1 MAESFFSHL
10 LNGLQIV
17 VDDFMDTKG
26 IGPKLGGGL
35 RSAPSGMAFVDIT
48 GRVDAD
54 ADGIV
59 FEGIPGMERPI
70 IPKFVVPKEL
80 AGKLSKLVE
89 GDSIDI
95 EKQRRAGN
103 TNIQFDENKF
113 NKIISSLEK
122 ERNLGVDLT
131 SVDETSS
138 VAANTKWKGARPP
151 LREVLPYADLS
162 GADFSNVDMSGMDLS
177 SANLSLATLRSS
189 NFSNANLKDAILFGA
204 NLSLSNLSD
213 TDLRGAN
220 IFAANVS
227 EANLSGAL
235 MPDMAN
241 TYLIGADSARGMSS
255 RTLSRQGMQ
264 SLTTRDRRKLD
275 AFVEETLKEWSRKS
289 HRSTADDQRES
300 AQDAYQEAVIKLLQQ
315 VDENGMAPIDELVAQ
330 SQKMSKIKEYMD
342 LGLSDDRII
351 SVMDEVTQKDIDSVR
366 KFGAPSPARLWV
378 NRVSRTSVVD
388 QARKESLQ
396 KGQMPARTV
405 AEARLSN
412 AVWDLIDSGASDE
425 EIINAIRSNAKIDQ
439 PKFAQE
445 RLNKIKKEGRRESM
459 EGLIGINQGVTSFET
474 ENARRG
480 RGEEDWASGDELG
493 TELAQEDIIDTDI
506 DVMGDTSAESS
517 VSAGQELSDDKS
529 LRVKKLKEALS
540 DSFDV
545 LQAFSSRRSKRSS
558 KDRPAQDEIA
568 QELGITQRQVS
579 THMQLIDIIR
589 KRVEDGTFN
598 DPDWLIPF
606 DEIAEGG
613 KTENGI
619 EELAQKYDIPL
630 KEMTLLARQVSTTS
644 RRMDVRGSGQ
654 QERNLDF
661 AAQYA
666 DLIKKGYSRGEIYKL
681 LNMNSQ
687 QALDKRIEALK
698 NQGVLD
704 SSFTDR
710 EILKAIQEIR
720 KNGTSAVSGEMLET
734 LKNLGVNV
742 SELVPMA
749 GKIKEATEEDKAFEA
764 MQSSGKTRGEIMT
777 AMNLS
782 LEQYQRLYSRIR
794 ARNLKK

>member
-17 VDDFMDTKG
+17 VDDSMDTKG

-122 ERNLGVDLT
+122 EGNLGVDLM
-131 SVDETSS
+131 SVDENSS
-138 VAANTKWKGARPP
+138 VAKNTKWKGARPP

-177 SANLSLATLRSS
+177 SANLSLSILRSS
-189 NFSNANLKDAILFGA
+189 NFSNANLKDANLFGA

-241 TYLIGADSARGMSS
+241 TYLIGADSAKGMSS
-255 RTLSRQGMQ
+255 RTLGRQGMQ

-275 AFVEETLKEWSRKS
+275 SFVEETLKEWSRKT
-289 HRSTADDQRES
+289 HRSTADDQSQS
-300 AQDAYQEAVIKLLQQ
+300 AQDAYQEAVLKLLQQ
-315 VDENGMAPIDELVAQ
+315 VEEDGMAPIEALVAQ

-342 LGLSDDRII
+342 MGLSDDRII

-366 KFGAPSPARLWV
+366 KFGAPSAARLWV

-396 KGQMPARTV
+396 KGQMPARQV
-405 AEARLSN
+405 AEARLNN

-425 EIINAIRSNAKIDQ
+425 EIIDAIRSNQKINQ
-439 PKFAQE
+439 PEFAQG
-445 RLNKIKKEGRRESM
+445 RLDRIRKEGRKESM
-459 EGLIGINQGVTSFET
+459 EGFIDINQGVTSFEA

-493 TELAQEDIIDTDI
+493 TELAQEDTIDTDV
-506 DVMGDTSAESS
+506 DVMGDTSAESPI
-517 VSAGQELSDDKS
+517 SAGQELSDEKS

-545 LQAFSSRRSKRSS
+545 LQAFSFRRSKRSS
-558 KDRPAQDEIA
+558 KDRPAQEEIA

-579 THMQLIDIIR
+579 AHMQLIDIIR

-606 DEIAEGG
+606 NEIAEAG

-619 EELAQKYDIPL
+619 EELSKKYDIPL
-630 KEMTLLARQVSTTS
+630 REMTLLARQVSTTS
-644 RRMDVRGSGQ
+644 RRMDVRSSGQ

-710 EILKAIQEIR
+710 EILKAIQDIR

-749 GKIKEATEEDKAFEA
+749 GKIKEATEEDKTFEA
-764 MQSSGKTRGEIMT
+764 MQSSGKSRGEIMA

-782 LEQYQRLYSRIR
+782 PEQYQRLYARIR